1 MVKRPAFKNRLTDS
15 EEKRNHFKSRM
26 AIYIKTP
33 NMGAENSATGMY
45 VESKK
50 LGVIPRKQQATEIS
64 MGP

>member
-26 AIYIKTP
+26 AIKTP